1 VFPSSK
7 FSNQLPVSECAGAAR
22 RLHLLVHAEELR
34 TAPQIIIHEE
44 FAMFF
49 QNPIEAIGRTLK
61 RANVAKLAAC
71 LLLAS
76 SLTGIP
82 MLSADAKALAIGD
95 TAPDFTLKADDGTT
109 VKLSDFKNKK
119 NVVVFF
125 YYKDDTPV
133 CTKESCAFK
142 DSYEK
147 FKVANAE
154 VFGVSSDP
162 VESHQ
167 KFKKENSLP
176 YELLSD
182 PDGTLRKEWGV
193 PTVAGMPGRFTYV
206 IDKNGVVKKIYGG
219 MFESKKHVI
228 ESLRA
233 LGDVSISAY

>member
-1 VFPSSK
+1 
-7 FSNQLPVSECAGAAR
+7 
-22 RLHLLVHAEELR
+22 
-34 TAPQIIIHEE
+34 
-44 FAMFF
+44 MFF
-49 QNPIEAIGRTLK
+49 ENHIEAIGRTFRRL
-61 RANVAKLAAC
+61 NVAKLAAC

-76 SLTGIP
+76 SLTGALT
-82 MLSADAKALAIGD
+82 LSANAKSLAVGE
-95 TAPDFTLKADDGTT
+95 TAPDFTLKADDGTS
-109 VKLSDFKNKK
+109 VKLSDFRNKK

-182 PDGTLRKEWGV
+182 PDGSLRKEWGV
-193 PTVAGMPGRFTYV
+193 PSVAGMPGRYTYV